1 MIFAYFIFICTFQ
14 FFYFFNISSVLF
26 LCPFAIVWSF
36 SNANLYAV
44 FISLSTHSLTAI
56 FLVAYSFQSSFSV
69 LFVTEHPFYAAA
81 LSTNNKEFHLIASK
95 NQFYHLYLSLTC
107 LPAFS
112 ICFVISFYPITFS
125 LNVILIFLFIL
136 LCFCF
141 FLFISPIFLF
151 SFILSY
157 LSFYDFLPLVL
168 SFFLCMLISVL
179 SFFVLV
185 SFSLFRR
192 SYFLFLCYSYFLFNL
207 PFFLIFLSIMSI
219 WYFICY
225 FFILLHPVFAS
236 FSSFIHFACFFFHS
250 LLPFYFRNDSIFIT
264 FLLNFLFFH
273 SFPFVLSQ
281 NFFCLSL

>member
-1 MIFAYFIFICTFQ
+1 M
-14 FFYFFNISSVLF
+14 LF
-26 LCPFAIVWSF
+26 LFSFLSFFVFVSF
-36 SNANLYAV
+36 SL
-44 FISLSTHSLTAI
+44 FRQ
-56 FLVAYSFQSSFSV
+56 SF
-69 LFVTEHPFYAAA
+69 
-81 LSTNNKEFHLIASK
+81 
-95 NQFYHLYLSLTC
+95 
-107 LPAFS
+107 
-112 ICFVISFYPITFS
+112 
-125 LNVILIFLFIL
+125 
-136 LCFCF
+136 
-141 FLFISPIFLF
+141 FLF

-185 SFSLFRR
+185 SFSLFHR

-281 NFFCLSL
+281 NFFLSFFIMLSKSFIQTYFQLFVFEILFRKCFFSVLLSTNWLSFLFFSLLFFLSLVYLYFFLVDPFISCTLLALLSAQNQPLFPHCKSNTFCARMTARNVFYGALHNCLA